1 MAETVTIQGQSYL
14 KRNPLGVLGLT
25 IITLGIYGLYWYYK
39 ANEEILRYTG
49 DQTISPSRS
58 LLAVIPGFL
67 LIVPPFIA
75 YYNTSNHIVQMQEQR
90 GIQSQVSP
98 ALVVILALVIW
109 FGMAAYVQEHL
120 NRVWDSASAGGAAA
134 RGPAA
139 STASGSGLAELT
151 ARRSGPTTGRGARC
165 TPNRVGSRG
174 CPRTVRER
182 APSSRP
188 CARARRSAS

>member
-120 NRVWDSASAGGAAA
+120 NRVWDSAAAGGAQSPRPRRLHRLRFRPSQAQRSSIGTHDWS
-134 RGPAA
+134 RGPMY
-139 STASGSGLAELT
+139 SE
-151 ARRSGPTTGRGARC
+151 PGRITRLSAYC
-165 TPNRVGSRG
+165 SR
-174 CPRTVRER
+174 T
-182 APSSRP
+182 
-188 CARARRSAS
+188 

>member
-1 MAETVTIQGQSYL
+1 M
-14 KRNPLGVLGLT
+14 LGLT

-39 ANEEILRYTG
+39 VNEEILRYTG

-75 YYNTSNHIVQMQEQR
+75 YYNTSNHVVQMQQQR
-90 GIQSQVSP
+90 GIQSQISP

-120 NRVWDSASAGGAAA
+120 NRVWDSGSGTGAMGGA
-134 RGPAA
+134 PAA
-139 STASGSGLAELT
+139 
-151 ARRSGPTTGRGARC
+151 P
-165 TPNRVGSRG
+165 
-174 CPRTVRER
+174 
-182 APSSRP
+182 APP
-188 CARARRSAS
+188 PPV